1 MSQYGANAMALAGKD
16 YQQIL
21 LHYYQG
27 TKIVQIFDF

>member
-21 LHYYQG
+21 QYYYQG
-27 TKIVQIFDF
+27 TEIVQYFDF